1 MKDNS
6 KFGSSQ
12 SLIDSVNEVLKGGQ
26 KKLDKNNN
34 GKIDGD
40 DFKKLRGDDEVD
52 EVAASM
58 TQQRAAGAALATQ
71 RGEYDGGK
79 KGGAINRM
87 SAMKAS
93 DLMKIAG
100 TKKKELPMRKEEA
113 EQMDELSKSTM
124 GSYIKRASFDLAGRV
139 GDERVV
145 HGGVNR
151 ARKNKIQNRERGI
164 LKAVDKL
171 TKEEAEQMDE
181 LSKST
186 MGSYIKKAAADV
198 AKKSAATDPAAAADR
213 RAAHRMSLMR
223 RVGIEKATDKLTK
236 EDAVMKAI
244 KSMKAMKA
252 KESTSY

>member
-40 DFKKLRGDDEVD
+40 DFKKLRGENEVD

-87 SAMKAS
+87 SAMKPS

-100 TKKKELPMRKEEA
+100 TKKNELPMRKEEA
-113 EQMDELSKSTM
+113 EQVDELSKST
-124 GSYIKRASFDLAGRV
+124 
-139 GDERVV
+139 
-145 HGGVNR
+145 
-151 ARKNKIQNRERGI
+151 
-164 LKAVDKL
+164 
-171 TKEEAEQMDE
+171 T
-181 LSKST
+181 
-186 MGSYIKKAAADV
+186 GSYIKKASSDAEAALDARIARSV
-198 AKKSAATDPAAAADR
+198 RDA
-213 RAAHRMSLMR
+213 LR
-223 RVGIEKATDKLTK
+223 RVDDRTGKM
-236 EDAVMKAI
+236 VI
-244 KSMKAMKA
+244 KSMKSMKA

>member
-87 SAMKAS
+87 SAMKPS

-100 TKKKELPMRKEEA
+100 TKKNELPMR
-113 EQMDELSKSTM
+113 
-124 GSYIKRASFDLAGRV
+124 
-139 GDERVV
+139 
-145 HGGVNR
+145 
-151 ARKNKIQNRERGI
+151 
-164 LKAVDKL
+164 
-171 TKEEAEQMDE
+171 
-181 LSKST
+181 
-186 MGSYIKKAAADV
+186 
-198 AKKSAATDPAAAADR
+198 
-213 RAAHRMSLMR
+213 
-223 RVGIEKATDKLTK
+223 K

-252 KESTSY
+252 MKAKESTSY